1 MGIKESATPAPNLYK
16 REPDDMIGLIRA
28 EDLDRWAS
36 RITAAPEFPRL
47 VGLLVHATARGLKQ
61 VDFPA
66 DEAVRLAGWDGKVL
80 AEEASPFVPAGFSVW
95 ELGTGHDPRAKANAD
110 YDKRTGNPLGVDPRQ
125 ATFAFATPRRWPG
138 RDAWVAEKRA
148 ESRWK
153 DVTAFDAESFAQWL
167 ERTPAV
173 AAWLAP
179 VVGPVP
185 PDARALEVVCA
196 DFRTATKPALDLS
209 GLLVARD
216 SERSKLLALLQGPP
230 LVVEIS
236 ATTVSEAAAFVG
248 ACIESLPEH
257 ERDSLWARA
266 IWVDSSAG
274 LRAIAVSDRPL
285 IVVASGELPGA
296 GTPHHF
302 VKVGASRGSG
312 AGNTME
318 LRAQPVSALVE
329 YLAKQGLDRNDAY
342 ERCQEAGGYLER
354 VRHTLLAVAPAVPEW
369 AAPAVGVTVAA
380 AILIGEW
387 DESYETDKAVVSAIA
402 GVDYE
407 QFVRAVTPFQSGPSP
422 LISCAGTVWKVYAR
436 PTAWK
441 LLEPAL
447 TTRQLEA
454 LLQSAHDVLLE
465 PDPRFEL
472 APEERWMANV
482 HGKRRAHSSHL
493 RNALAAG
500 LLHAAALGRD
510 DAACYAGRRA
520 QSWIDGACYRL
531 FEKRSEPGFWR
542 RIRGELRELA
552 EAAPDQFLTALEADL
567 SQAEPQVCDMFE
579 DEGEHGACLH
589 ADLLWALELL
599 AWAPEYV
606 GRVALVLAALAER
619 DPGGRWANRPH
630 SSLAE
635 MLLPLQP
642 QCSATAP
649 ERKKLLT
656 LITQRFPKAGWN
668 LGKALM
674 PSQTAIITPAARPKL
689 RGWAPEAERK
699 PVLRVDYWAEIQ
711 DISERL
717 LELAGKDAE
726 RWHFLLS
733 SLNSFMPPLKERA
746 LRGAEELDRHIE
758 GDNRLLF
765 WTLLRK
771 LLHHHNQFCAKEEVE
786 WVYPREILDR
796 LEAIY
801 ARLTPEDPI
810 SQLAW
815 LFAFHVERPTDVALD
830 WREEQEK
837 ISAAQA
843 ATAETL
849 ASLDLYALVAAL
861 PRFEN
866 HRMLGYCLG
875 RSSRAET
882 IEPVLLRRCAASAVE
897 QERDLARGFSA
908 ARYVVDPG
916 GFLRR
921 WCSRESPDF
930 ISEHAAATML
940 QGLPASPE
948 IWDAV
953 EAVGPLC
960 RESFWKE
967 AYIHLFD
974 RPRQAEQAARNLL
987 SVGRALAAIDL
998 LATNTKNG
1006 WLAGDG
1012 DMRLVVEVLE
1022 AGVAEANANPTHGQ
1036 RVAYDIAR
1044 LIKALADSK
1053 RLDLGELMHL
1063 EWIYFGVLEHQAQ
1076 HDLVIYQH
1084 LISDPALLLQV
1095 IALIYIPEGE
1105 SREGRPEP
1113 SEGERAAAAQAWRI
1127 LHEWKP
1133 FAGTSPRAMPS
1144 SEELAAIV
1152 ERVRTLAMERRH
1164 SGIVD
1169 DHLGKA
1175 LATSPLGT
1183 DGVWPHESVREVLE
1197 RNSSKAL
1204 ADGFVAGKR
1213 NLRGVTSRS
1222 PGDGGEQERQLAAQY
1237 ETWQRALAVS
1247 HPRTSALLG
1256 RLAEGYRSEATLEDV
1271 EVLKR

>member
-1 MGIKESATPAPNLYK
+1 
-16 REPDDMIGLIRA
+16 MIGLIRA
-28 EDLDRWAS
+28 DDLDRWAS

-47 VGLLVHATARGLKQ
+47 VRLLVHATARGLRQ

-80 AEEASPFVPAGFSVW
+80 VEEASPFVPAGFSAW
-95 ELGTGHDPRAKANAD
+95 ELGTGHDPRAKANDDFA
-110 YDKRTGNPLGVDPRQ
+110 KRTGNPLGVDPLQ
-125 ATFAFATPRRWPG
+125 ATFMFATPRRWPN
-138 RDAWVAEKRA
+138 RDDWVKEKRT
-148 ESRWK
+148 EGKWK
-153 DVTAFDAESFAQWL
+153 DVIAVDAEIFAQWL
-167 ERTPAV
+167 ESAPAV

-179 VVGPVP
+179 VVGSMP
-185 PDARALEVVCA
+185 PDARALELVCGE
-196 DFRTATKPALDLS
+196 FRTATKPALDLS

-216 SERSKLLALLQGPP
+216 SERVKLLALLQGPP

-236 ATTVSEAAAFVG
+236 ATTVAEAAAFVG

-266 IWVDSSAG
+266 IWVDSNAG
-274 LRAIAVSDRPL
+274 LRTIAVSDHPV

-296 GTPHHF
+296 GARHHF
-302 VKVGASRGSG
+302 VKVSASRGG
-312 AGNTME
+312 GTGNAIE
-318 LRAQPVSALVE
+318 LGTQPISALVE

-342 ERCQEAGGYLER
+342 ERCQEAAGYIER

-369 AAPAVGVTVAA
+369 VAPAVGVTVAA

-387 DESYETDKAVVSAIA
+387 DESYEMDKAIVSAIA
-402 GVDYE
+402 GVEYE
-407 QFVRAVTPFQSGPSP
+407 QFVRALTPFQLGPSP
-422 LISCAGTVWKVYAR
+422 LISRAGTVWKVYAR

-441 LLEPAL
+441 LLEPSL
-447 TTRQLEA
+447 TTRQVKVF
-454 LLQSAHDVLLE
+454 LQSAHEVLLE
-465 PDPRFEL
+465 PDPRFDI

-482 HGKRRAHSSHL
+482 HGKRRAHSGHL
-493 RNALAAG
+493 RNGLVGG
-500 LLHAAALGRD
+500 LLHAAVLGRD
-510 DAACYAGRRA
+510 DSACYAGQRA

-531 FEKRSEPGFWR
+531 FERRGESGFWR
-542 RIRGELRELA
+542 RVRRELRELA

-567 SQAEPQVCDMFE
+567 AQAEPQVCDLFE
-579 DEGEHGACLH
+579 EEGEHGACLH
-589 ADLLWALELL
+589 ADLLWALELI
-599 AWAPEYV
+599 AWAPKYV

-619 DPGGRWANRPH
+619 DRGGRWANRPH
-630 SSLAE
+630 STLTE

-649 ERKKLLT
+649 ERKKLFG
-656 LITQRFPKAGWN
+656 LITQRFPNAGWN

-674 PSQTAIITPAARPKL
+674 PAQTTIVTRGARPKL
-689 RGWAPEAERK
+689 RGWAPEGERK
-699 PVLRVDYWAEIQ
+699 PVLRADYWAEIQ

-717 LELAGKDAE
+717 LELADNDAE
-726 RWHFLLS
+726 RWRFLLS
-733 SLNSFMPPLKERA
+733 SLNSLMPPFKERV
-746 LRGAEELDRHIE
+746 LREAEEFGRHIE

-771 LLHHHNQFCAKEEVE
+771 LLHHHNQFSAKEEVE

-796 LEAIY
+796 LETLY
-801 ARLTPEDPI
+801 GRLTPEDPI
-810 SQLAW
+810 SQLSW

-837 ISAAQA
+837 TSAAQA
-843 ATAETL
+843 EAAETL
-849 ASLDLYALVAAL
+849 ASIDLNALVAAL

-866 HRMLGYCLG
+866 HRMFGYCLG
-875 RSSRAET
+875 RSSRAEA
-882 IEPVLLRRCAASAVE
+882 IEPALLRRCAASAD
-897 QERDLARGFSA
+897 ERESDLARGFSA
-908 ARYVVDPG
+908 ARYEADAG
-916 GFLRR
+916 GFVRR

-930 ISEHAAATML
+930 ISEQAAATMF
-940 QGLPASPE
+940 QGLPAAQE

-953 EAVGPLC
+953 EAAGPLC
-960 RESFWKE
+960 RESFWKGT
-967 AYIHLFD
+967 YIHLFD
-974 RPRQAEQAARNLL
+974 RPSEAERAARNLL

-998 LATNTKNG
+998 LAANTKDG

-1012 DMRLVVEVLE
+1012 DVCLIVEVLN
-1022 AGVAEANANPTHGQ
+1022 AGVAEANAKPTHGQ

-1063 EWIYFGVLEHQAQ
+1063 EWIYFGVLEYQAQ
-1076 HDLVIYQH
+1076 HDLVIYEH
-1084 LISDPALLLQV
+1084 LISDPELMLQL

-1113 SEGERAAAAQAWRI
+1113 SEGERAAATQAWHI

-1133 FAGTSPRAMPS
+1133 FAGTSPQAMPS
-1144 SEELAAIV
+1144 SGELAGIV
-1152 ERVRTLAMERRH
+1152 ERVRKLAAERRH
-1164 SGIVD
+1164 AGIID

-1175 LATSPLGT
+1175 LASSPLGT

-1197 RNSSKAL
+1197 RYSSEAL
-1204 ADGFVAGKR
+1204 ANGFVAGKR
-1213 NLRGVTSRS
+1213 NLRGTTLRS

-1247 HPRTSALLG
+1247 NPRTSALLG
-1256 RLAEGYRSEATLEDV
+1256 RLAEEYRTEATWEDT
-1271 EVLKR
+1271 EVRKR

>member
-1 MGIKESATPAPNLYK
+1 
-16 REPDDMIGLIRA
+16 MIGIIRA
-28 EDLDRWAS
+28 DDLDRWAS

-47 VGLLVHATARGLKQ
+47 VRLLVHATARGLKQ

-80 AEEASPFVPAGFSVW
+80 AEEAAPFVPAGFSAW
-95 ELGTGHDPRAKANAD
+95 ELGTAHDPRAKANDD
-110 YDKRTGNPLGVDPRQ
+110 YAKRTGNPLSVDPLQ
-125 ATFAFATPRRWPG
+125 ATFIFATPRRWPG
-138 RDAWVAEKRA
+138 RDDWVTEKRA
-148 ESRWK
+148 EGKWK
-153 DVTAFDAESFAQWL
+153 DVIAFDAEIFAQWL
-167 ERTPAV
+167 ESAPAV

-179 VVGPVP
+179 VVGSMP
-185 PDARALEVVCA
+185 PDARALEVVCD

-216 SERSKLLALLQGPP
+216 SERAKLLALLQGPP

-236 ATTVSEAAAFVG
+236 ATTVAEATAFVG
-248 ACIESLPEH
+248 ACIDSLPEH

-266 IWVDSSAG
+266 IWVDSNAG
-274 LRAIAVSDRPL
+274 LRTIAVSDRPL

-296 GTPHHF
+296 GTQHHF
-302 VKVGASRGSG
+302 VKVSASRSSG
-312 AGNTME
+312 AGNAIE
-318 LRAQPVSALVE
+318 LGTQPVSALVE

-369 AAPAVGVTVAA
+369 VVPAVGVTVAA
-380 AILIGEW
+380 TILIGEW
-387 DESYETDKAVVSAIA
+387 DESYETDKAIVSAIA
-402 GVDYE
+402 GVEYE
-407 QFVRAVTPFQSGPSP
+407 QFVRAVTPFQSGPLP
-422 LISCAGTVWKVYAR
+422 LISRAGTVWKVYAR

-441 LLEPAL
+441 LLEPSL
-447 TTRQLEA
+447 TTRQLEEF
-454 LLQSAHDVLLE
+454 LQSAHDVLLE
-465 PDPRFEL
+465 PDPRFDL

-482 HGKRRAHSSHL
+482 HGKRRAHSGHL
-493 RNALAAG
+493 RNGLVGG
-500 LLHAAALGRD
+500 LLHAAVLGRD
-510 DAACYAGRRA
+510 DSACYAGRRA
-520 QSWIDGACYRL
+520 QRWIDGACHRL
-531 FEKRSEPGFWR
+531 FESRGEAGFWR

-552 EAAPDQFLTALEADL
+552 EATPDQFLTALEADL
-567 SQAEPQVCDMFE
+567 EQAEPQVCDLFDE
-579 DEGEHGACLH
+579 EGEHGACLH
-589 ADLLWALELL
+589 SDLLWALELL

-606 GRVALVLAALAER
+606 GRVVLVLAALAER

-630 SSLAE
+630 SSLTE
-635 MLLPLQP
+635 MLLPWQP

-649 ERKKLLT
+649 ERMKLFT

-674 PSQTAIITPAARPKL
+674 PAQTTIVTPGARPKL

-699 PVLRVDYWAEIQ
+699 PVLRADYWAEIQ

-717 LELAGKDAE
+717 LELAGNDVE

-733 SLNSFMPPLKERA
+733 SLNSFMPPLKERV
-746 LRGAEELDRHIE
+746 LRGAEELGGQIE
-758 GDNRLLF
+758 GDNRMLF

-771 LLHHHNQFCAKEEVE
+771 LLHHHNQFSAKEEVE
-786 WVYPREILDR
+786 WVYPREILDQ
-796 LEAIY
+796 LGALY

-837 ISAAQA
+837 TSTAQA
-843 ATAETL
+843 AAAETL
-849 ASLDLYALVAAL
+849 ASLDLNTLVAAL

-875 RSSRAET
+875 RSSRAEA
-882 IEPVLLRRCAASAVE
+882 IEPALLRRCATSADE
-897 QERDLARGFSA
+897 RERDLARGFSN
-908 ARYVVDPG
+908 ARYEAEPG
-916 GFLRR
+916 RFLHR
-921 WCSRESPDF
+921 WCSKESPDF

-953 EAVGPLC
+953 EAAGPLC

-974 RPRQAEQAARNLL
+974 RPREAERAARNLL

-998 LATNTKNG
+998 LAANSKDG

-1012 DMRLVVEVLE
+1012 DVRLVVEVLN
-1022 AGVAEANANPTHGQ
+1022 AGVAEANANPAHGQ

-1044 LIKALADSK
+1044 LIKALADSR
-1053 RLDLGELMHL
+1053 RLELSELMHL

-1076 HDLVIYQH
+1076 HDLVIYEH
-1084 LISDPALLLQV
+1084 LISDPELLLQL

-1113 SEGERAAAAQAWRI
+1113 SEGERAVATQAWRI
-1127 LHEWKP
+1127 LNEWKP
-1133 FAGTSPRAMPS
+1133 FASTSPHAMPS
-1144 SEELAAIV
+1144 GGELVAIV
-1152 ERVRTLAMERRH
+1152 ERARKLAAERRH

-1175 LATSPLGT
+1175 LASSPAGT

-1197 RNSSKAL
+1197 RYRSEAL
-1204 ADGFVAGKR
+1204 ADGFVVGKR
-1213 NLRGVTSRS
+1213 NLRGITSRA

-1247 HPRTSALLG
+1247 NPRTSALLG
-1256 RLAEGYRSEATLEDV
+1256 RLVEGYRSEATREDV
-1271 EVLKR
+1271 EARKR

>member
-1 MGIKESATPAPNLYK
+1 
-16 REPDDMIGLIRA
+16 MIELVRA
-28 EDLDRWAS
+28 DDLDRWAS

-47 VGLLVHATARGLKQ
+47 VRLLVHATARGLKQ

-80 AEEASPFVPAGFSVW
+80 AEEAAPFVPAGFSAW
-95 ELGTGHDPRAKANAD
+95 ELGTGHDPRAKANDD
-110 YDKRTGNPLGVDPRQ
+110 YAKRTGNPLSVDPLQ
-125 ATFAFATPRRWPG
+125 ATFIFATPRRWPG
-138 RDAWVAEKRA
+138 RDDWVTEKRA
-148 ESRWK
+148 EGKWK
-153 DVTAFDAESFAQWL
+153 DVIAFDAEIFAQWL
-167 ERTPAV
+167 ESAPAV

-179 VVGPVP
+179 VVGSMP
-185 PDARALEVVCA
+185 PDARALEVVCD

-209 GLLVARD
+209 GLLIARD
-216 SERSKLLALLQGPP
+216 SERAKLLALLQGPP

-236 ATTVSEAAAFVG
+236 ATTVAEATAFVG
-248 ACIESLPEH
+248 ACIDSLPEH

-266 IWVDSSAG
+266 IWVDSNAG
-274 LRAIAVSDRPL
+274 LRTIAVSDRPL

-296 GTPHHF
+296 GTQHHF
-302 VKVGASRGSG
+302 VKVSASRGSG
-312 AGNTME
+312 AGNAIE
-318 LRAQPVSALVE
+318 LGTQPVSALVE

-369 AAPAVGVTVAA
+369 VAPAVGVTVAA
-380 AILIGEW
+380 TILIGEW
-387 DESYETDKAVVSAIA
+387 DESYETDKAIVSAIA
-402 GVDYE
+402 GVEYE
-407 QFVRAVTPFQSGPSP
+407 QFIRAVTPFQSGPSP
-422 LISCAGTVWKVYAR
+422 LISRAGTVWKVYAR

-441 LLEPAL
+441 LLEPSL
-447 TTRQLEA
+447 TTRQLEVF
-454 LLQSAHDVLLE
+454 LQSARDVLLE

-493 RNALAAG
+493 RNGLAAG
-500 LLHAAALGRD
+500 LLHAAVLGRD

-520 QSWIDGACYRL
+520 QSWIDGACRRL
-531 FEKRSEPGFWR
+531 FEKRSELGFWR

-567 SQAEPQVCDMFE
+567 SQAEPQVCDLFE
-579 DEGEHGACLH
+579 EEGEHGACLH

-606 GRVALVLAALAER
+606 GRVALLLAALAES

-649 ERKKLLT
+649 ERKRLFT

-668 LGKALM
+668 LGEALM

-699 PVLRVDYWAEIQ
+699 PVLRVEYWAEIQ

-733 SLNSFMPPLKERA
+733 SLNSFMPPLKERV
-746 LRGAEELDRHIE
+746 LRGAEELDRQIE

-771 LLHHHNQFCAKEEVE
+771 LLHHHNQFSAKEEVE

-796 LEAIY
+796 LEALY
-801 ARLTPEDPI
+801 ARLTPEHPI

-837 ISAAQA
+837 TSAAQA
-843 ATAETL
+843 AAAETL
-849 ASLDLYALVAAL
+849 ASLDLNVLVAAL

-882 IEPVLLRRCAASAVE
+882 IEPVLLRRCAASANE

-908 ARYVVDPG
+908 ARYGVDPG
-916 GFLRR
+916 GFLRQ
-921 WCSRESPDF
+921 WCSRVSPDF

-953 EAVGPLC
+953 EAAGPLC

-974 RPRQAEQAARNLL
+974 RPREAERAARNLL

-998 LATNTKNG
+998 LAANTKNG

-1012 DMRLVVEVLE
+1012 DVRLVVDVLE
-1022 AGVAEANANPTHGQ
+1022 AGVAEANANPIHGQ

-1044 LIKALADSK
+1044 LIRALADSK
-1053 RLDLGELMHL
+1053 RLELGELMHM

-1084 LISDPALLLQV
+1084 LISDPELLLQLV
-1095 IALIYIPEGE
+1095 ALIYIPEGE

-1113 SEGERAAAAQAWRI
+1113 SEAERAAATQAWRI
-1127 LHEWKP
+1127 LQKWKP
-1133 FAGTSPRAMPS
+1133 FAGTPPQAMPPS
-1144 SEELAAIV
+1144 RELAAIV
-1152 ERVRTLAMERRH
+1152 ERVRKLAAERRH
-1164 SGIVD
+1164 AGIVD

-1175 LATSPLGT
+1175 LASSPTGT

-1197 RNSSKAL
+1197 RYSSEAL
-1204 ADGFVAGKR
+1204 ADGFVVGKR
-1213 NLRGVTSRS
+1213 NLRGITSRA

-1247 HPRTSALLG
+1247 NPRTSALLG
-1256 RLAEGYRSEATLEDV
+1256 RLAEEYRAQAAWEDT
-1271 EVLKR
+1271 EVRKR

>member
-1 MGIKESATPAPNLYK
+1 
-16 REPDDMIGLIRA
+16 MIELIRA
-28 EDLDRWAS
+28 DDLDRWAS

-47 VGLLVHATARGLKQ
+47 VRLLVHATARGLKQ

-66 DEAVRLAGWDGKVL
+66 DEAIRLAGWDGKVL
-80 AEEASPFVPAGFSVW
+80 AEDVSPFVPSGFSAW
-95 ELGTGHDPRAKANAD
+95 ELGTGHDPRAKANED

-125 ATFAFATPRRWPG
+125 ATFVFGTPRRWPG
-138 RDAWVAEKRA
+138 RDAWVAEKRS
-148 ESRWK
+148 EGRWK
-153 DVTAFDAESFAQWL
+153 DVMAFDAESLAQWL
-167 ERTPAV
+167 ERAPAV

-179 VVGPVP
+179 LVGTVP
-185 PDARALEVVCA
+185 PDASALEALCDA
-196 DFRTATKPALDLS
+196 FRTATKPVLDLS
-209 GLLVARD
+209 GLLVGRD
-216 SERSKLLALLQGPP
+216 SERTKLLALLQSPP
-230 LVVEIS
+230 LVIEIS
-236 ATTVSEAAAFVG
+236 ATTVAEAAAFVG

-274 LRAIAVSDRPL
+274 LRAITVSDRPL
-285 IVVASGELPGA
+285 IVIASGELPVG
-296 GTPHHF
+296 GNQHHF
-302 VKVGASRGSG
+302 VRACTRRGSG
-312 AGNTME
+312 GGNAIE
-318 LRAQPVSALVE
+318 LGAQPISPLVE

-354 VRHTLLAVAPAVPEW
+354 VRHTLLAVAPAVSEW
-369 AAPAVGVTVAA
+369 AVPAVGVTVAA

-387 DESYETDKAVVSAIA
+387 DESYETDRAIVSAVA
-402 GVDYE
+402 GVEYE

-422 LISCAGTVWKVYAR
+422 LINRAGTVWKVYAR
-436 PTAWK
+436 PTAWR
-441 LLEPAL
+441 LLEPSL
-447 TTRQLEA
+447 TTRQLEVF
-454 LLQSAHDVLLE
+454 LQSAQDVLLE
-465 PDPRFEL
+465 PDPRFDL

-482 HGKRRAHSSHL
+482 HGKRRPHSSHL
-493 RNALAAG
+493 RNGLAGG
-500 LLHAAALGRD
+500 LLHAAALGQD
-510 DAACYAGRRA
+510 DAACYAGQRA
-520 QSWIDGACYRL
+520 QSWIDGACRRL
-531 FEKRSEPGFWR
+531 FENRGKPGFWR
-542 RIRGELRELA
+542 RVRGELRELA
-552 EAAPDQFLTALEADL
+552 EAAPNQFLTALEADL
-567 SQAEPQVCDMFE
+567 AQAEPQVCDLFE
-579 DEGEHGACLH
+579 EEGEHGSCPH

-649 ERKKLLT
+649 ERKKLFT

-733 SLNSFMPPLKERA
+733 SLNSFMPPLKERV
-746 LRGAEELDRHIE
+746 LRGAEDLDCQIE

-771 LLHHHNQFCAKEEVE
+771 LLHHHNQFSAKEEVE
-786 WVYPREILDR
+786 WVYPRDIIDR
-796 LEAIY
+796 LEVLY
-801 ARLTPEDPI
+801 ARLIPEDPI

-837 ISAAQA
+837 TSTTQA
-843 ATAETL
+843 AAAETL
-849 ASLDLYALVAAL
+849 ASLDLNALVAAL

-875 RSSRAET
+875 CSSRAET
-882 IEPVLLRRCAASAVE
+882 IEPALLRRCAASVNE
-897 QERDLARGFSA
+897 QERDLARGFSS
-908 ARYVVDPG
+908 ARYGVDPG
-916 GFLRR
+916 GFLHR

-960 RESFWKE
+960 SESFWKE

-974 RPRQAEQAARNLL
+974 RPREAERAARNLL
-987 SVGRALAAIDL
+987 SVRRALAAIDL
-998 LATNTKNG
+998 LAANTKNG

-1012 DMRLVVEVLE
+1012 DVRLVVEVLE
-1022 AGVAEANANPTHGQ
+1022 AGVAEANANPSHGQ

-1053 RLDLGELMHL
+1053 RLDLGKLMHL
-1063 EWIYFGVLEHQAQ
+1063 EWVYFGVLEHQAQ

-1084 LISDPALLLQV
+1084 LISDPELLLQL

-1113 SEGERAAAAQAWRI
+1113 SEGERAAATQAWRI
-1127 LHEWKP
+1127 LNEWKP
-1133 FAGTSPRAMPS
+1133 FASASPHAMLS
-1144 SEELAAIV
+1144 AGELVAIV
-1152 ERVRTLAMERRH
+1152 ERVRKLAAERRH

-1175 LATSPLGT
+1175 LASSPSGT

-1197 RNSSKAL
+1197 RYSSNAL
-1204 ADGFVAGKR
+1204 TDGFVVGKR

-1237 ETWQRALAVS
+1237 ETWQRALAAS

-1256 RLAEGYRSEATLEDV
+1256 RLAEGYRAEATWEDT
-1271 EVLKR
+1271 EARKR

>member
-1 MGIKESATPAPNLYK
+1 
-16 REPDDMIGLIRA
+16 MIGIIRA
-28 EDLDRWAS
+28 IDLDRWAS
-36 RITAAPEFPRL
+36 RITSAPEFPRL
-47 VGLLVHATARGLKQ
+47 VRLLVYSTARGLKQ
-61 VDFPA
+61 IDFPA
-66 DEAVRLAGWDGKVL
+66 DEAVRLAGYDGKVL
-80 AEEASPFVPAGFSVW
+80 ADEASPFVPAGFSVW
-95 ELGTGHDPRAKANAD
+95 ELGTGQDPRTKANED
-110 YDKRTGNPLGVDPRQ
+110 YDKRTLNPLGFDPRQ
-125 ATFAFATPRRWPG
+125 VTFVFATPRRWLG
-138 RDAWVAEKRA
+138 RDDWVAKKRA
-148 ESRWK
+148 EGKWK
-153 DVTAFDAESFAQWL
+153 DVVAFDAEIFTQWL
-167 ERTPAV
+167 ENAPAV

-179 VVGPVP
+179 VVGCMP
-185 PDARALEVVCA
+185 PDARALEAVCDA
-196 DFRTATKPALDLS
+196 FRTATKPALDLS
-209 GLLVARD
+209 GLLVGRD
-216 SERSKLLALLQGPP
+216 SERAKLLALLQGPP

-236 ATTVSEAAAFVG
+236 ATTVAEAAAFVG

-266 IWVDSSAG
+266 IWIDSSAG

-285 IVVASGELPGA
+285 IVVASGELPSA
-296 GTPHHF
+296 GTQHHF

-312 AGNTME
+312 AGNAME
-318 LRAQPVSALVE
+318 LGAQPVSALVE

-369 AAPAVGVTVAA
+369 AAPAVGVTIAA

-387 DESYETDKAVVSAIA
+387 DESYEKDKAIVSAIA
-402 GVDYE
+402 GVEYE

-422 LISCAGTVWKVYAR
+422 LISRAGTVWKVYAR

-441 LLEPAL
+441 QLEPSL
-447 TTRQLEA
+447 TKRQLEVF
-454 LLQSAHDVLLE
+454 LESARDVLLE
-465 PDPRFEL
+465 ADPSFEL
-472 APEERWMANV
+472 APDERWMANV
-482 HGKRRAHSSHL
+482 HGKRRAHSDHL
-493 RNALAAG
+493 RNGLAGG
-500 LLHAAALGRD
+500 LLHAAVLGRD
-510 DAACYAGRRA
+510 DSACYAGQRA
-520 QSWIDGACYRL
+520 QSWIDSACHQL
-531 FEKRSEPGFWR
+531 FERRGESGFWR

-567 SQAEPQVCDMFE
+567 AQAEPQVCDLFE
-579 DEGEHGACLH
+579 EEGEHGACLH

-606 GRVALVLAALAER
+606 GRVALVFAALAER

-630 SSLAE
+630 SSLTE

-649 ERKKLLT
+649 ERKKLFM
-656 LITQRFPKAGWN
+656 LITQRFLKAGWN

-674 PSQTAIITPAARPKL
+674 PAQTTIVTPGARPKL

-699 PVLRVDYWAEIQ
+699 PVLRADYWAEIQ

-717 LELAGKDAE
+717 LELAGNDAE

-733 SLNSFMPPLKERA
+733 SLNSFMPPLKERV
-746 LRGAEELDRHIE
+746 LRGAEELGRQIE

-771 LLHHHNQFCAKEEVE
+771 LLHHHNQFSAKEEVE

-796 LEAIY
+796 LETLY
-801 ARLTPEDPI
+801 ARLTPEDLV

-815 LFAFHVERPTDVALD
+815 LFAFHVERPTDVATD

-837 ISAAQA
+837 TNAAQA
-843 ATAETL
+843 DAAEAL
-849 ASLDLYALVAAL
+849 AKVDLNAVVAAL

-866 HRMLGYCLG
+866 HRLLGYCLG
-875 RSSRAET
+875 RSSTAEV
-882 IEPVLLRRCAASAVE
+882 IEPSLLRRCAASANE
-897 QERDLARGFSA
+897 QERDLTRGFSA
-908 ARYVVDPG
+908 ARYEAEPG

-921 WCSRESPDF
+921 WCSKESPDF
-930 ISEHAAATML
+930 LSEQGAATVL
-940 QGLPASPE
+940 QGLPTSPE
-948 IWDAV
+948 IWDAG
-953 EAVGPLC
+953 EAAGSLC

-967 AYIHLFD
+967 AYIHLYD
-974 RPRQAEQAARNLL
+974 RPRDAERAARNLL
-987 SVGRALAAIDL
+987 LVGRALSAIDL
-998 LATNTKNG
+998 LAANNRNG
-1006 WLAGDG
+1006 WLAGEG
-1012 DMRLVVEVLE
+1012 DVQLVVEALN
-1022 AGVAEANANPTHGQ
+1022 AGIADANADPSHGQ

-1053 RLDLGELMHL
+1053 RLALGELMHI

-1084 LISDPALLLQV
+1084 LIAEPELLLQL

-1105 SREGRPEP
+1105 ARDGRPEP
-1113 SEGERAAAAQAWRI
+1113 TEVERAAATQAWSI
-1127 LHEWKP
+1127 LNEWKP
-1133 FAGTSPRAMPS
+1133 FAVTPPQAMLS

-1152 ERVRTLAMERRH
+1152 LRVRQLAAERHH

-1175 LATSPLGT
+1175 LASSPLGT
-1183 DGVWPHESVREVLE
+1183 DEVWPHESVREVLE
-1197 RNSSKAL
+1197 RYSSEAL
-1204 ADGFVAGKR
+1204 AEGFVIGKR
-1213 NLRGVTSRS
+1213 NLRGTTSRS

-1247 HPRTSALLG
+1247 NPQTSALLG
-1256 RLAEGYRSEATLEDV
+1256 RLAENCRSDANWEDV
-1271 EVLKR
+1271 DVRRR